1 MSQLLKTRLNNLA
14 ADVSTLRS
22 DKQTALT
29 VTGTDATGGYRIID
43 NEQKVRSLKV
53 QAPLTLSL
61 DPLDNSLTIG
71 GTSQIRT
78 FNGNMTFYGPTDF
91 RESVTVGYTDLL
103 SQFTPMPLPAG
114 ATGYY
119 YPQLNIKNTLQ
130 SSELMIAKDGVMK
143 FYCNKDLAV
152 FAGDLKVGEKITSV
166 SSRVL
171 EDLTVDGNII
181 NTNLQNQI
189 SNIQLTPGPTGA
201 QGAQGDVGGG
211 GPTGTTGP
219 QGAQGA
225 AGPTGAQGP
234 AGATGPQGSAPDT
247 SIFATLASPTFTGTV
262 STSDLSVTGDITINN
277 NGCGYS
283 RINGCDQY
291 HAIIQRGD
299 VAYSAPDY
307 TPYVDD
313 VITFVE
319 YSGIFRFREVNMT
332 SQNLILEI
340 NPTSIIY
347 KGQNLGYEPWVTARA
362 TARTTGTVTLTNQ
375 QGAKTATCAKT
386 ALGTYRFTFASHPL
400 GTAYCAFVS
409 IVGGTAGFATV
420 NTITATTVDIIT
432 FNQAGTAVDTLSFF
446 LQVAL

>member
-1 MSQLLKTRLNNLA
+1 
-14 ADVSTLRS
+14 
-22 DKQTALT
+22 
-29 VTGTDATGGYRIID
+29 
-43 NEQKVRSLKV
+43 
-53 QAPLTLSL
+53 
-61 DPLDNSLTIG
+61 
-71 GTSQIRT
+71 
-78 FNGNMTFYGPTDF
+78 MTFYGPTDF
-91 RESVTVGYTDLL
+91 RDSVTVGYTDLL

-119 YPQLNIKNTLQ
+119 YPQLNIKNALQ

-152 FAGDLKVGEKITSV
+152 FTGDLKVGEKITSV

-211 GPTGTTGP
+211 GPIGTTGP

-225 AGPTGAQGP
+225 AGPTGAQGDAGPQGTQGIIGPTGAQGDVGAQGP
-234 AGATGPQGSAPDT
+234 AGATGPQGPAPDT

-277 NGCGYS
+277 SGLGYS
-283 RINGCDQY
+283 KINGCDQY

-299 VAYSAPDY
+299 ISYSAPDY
-307 TPYVDD
+307 TPYIDD

-319 YSGIFRFREVNMT
+319 YSGIFRFREVNLT

-347 KGQNLGYEPWVTARA
+347 KGQNLGYEPWVIARA
-362 TARTTGTVTLTNQ
+362 TARTGTTGVVTLTNQ